1 MTTLDEREE
10 LRQTVRRFL
19 EQRSGPTVVRALM
32 EDPTGYD
39 PAVWQQMGEQLGWQ
53 GLAIPEEYGGS
64 GFGFDDLCV
73 IFGEMGRALLP
84 SPFFATVA
92 LAATALLEGG
102 DDDAKKAYLPGLASG
117 ETIATLALSEGHGG
131 WGEDAIALRAS
142 TDAASTAPGGGWLL
156 SGDKRFVVDGHVAGL
171 ILVAGRSADG
181 VSLFAVERGAAGLS
195 AEVEPTMDLTRK
207 LARLRFDNTPARL
220 IGTAG
225 QAWPGLRRTLRI
237 AAVALAAEQVGGAE
251 YALETTAEYAK
262 IRIQFGRAI
271 GSFQAVKH
279 KLANVLVEVQN
290 AKSAALDA
298 ARAVTENDPQL
309 ELAASIAKSYCS
321 DAYFHAAAEMIQLH
335 GGIGF
340 TWEHPAHLYFKRAKS
355 SQFLLGS
362 PGYHRELVGSA
373 LGL

>member
-19 EQRSGPTVVRALM
+19 EQRSDSQAVRALM
-32 EDPTGYD
+32 EDPAGYD
-39 PAVWQQMGEQLGWQ
+39 PAVWQQMGAQLGWQ

-92 LAATALLEGG
+92 LAATALLESG

-131 WGEDAIALRAS
+131 WGEDAIALRAGPDPAS
-142 TDAASTAPGGGWLL
+142 SAAGGWLL
-156 SGDKRFVVDGHVAGL
+156 TGDKRFVVDGHVAGL
-171 ILVAGRSADG
+171 ILVAGRTPDG

-195 AEVEPTMDLTRK
+195 AEVELTMDLTRK

>member
-92 LAATALLEGG
+92 LAATALLESG

-142 TDAASTAPGGGWLL
+142 TDPASTAPGGGWLL

-171 ILVAGRSADG
+171 ILVAGRTADG

>member
-1 MTTLDEREE
+1 MTSVDEREE
-10 LRQTVRRFL
+10 LRRTVRRFL
-19 EQRSGPTVVRALM
+19 EQRSDPTAVRAQM
-32 EDPTGYD
+32 EDATGYD
-39 PAVWQQMGEQLGWQ
+39 PAVWKQMGEQLGWQ

-92 LAATALLEGG
+92 LAATALLESG
-102 DDDAKKAYLPGLASG
+102 DDDAKKDYLPGLASG
-117 ETIATLALSEGHGG
+117 ETIATLAFSEGHGG
-131 WGEDAIALRAS
+131 WAEDAIALRA
-142 TDAASTAPGGGWLL
+142 TAGADSAWQLT
-156 SGDKRFVVDGHVAGL
+156 GDKRFVVDGHVAGL
-171 ILVAGRSADG
+171 ILVAGRTDDG
-181 VSLFAVERGAAGLS
+181 VSLFAVEGGASGLT
-195 AEVEPTMDLTRK
+195 AEVELTMDLTRK
-207 LARLRFDNTPARL
+207 QARLQFDNVPARL

-225 QAWPGLRRTLRI
+225 QAWPALRRTLRI

-251 YALETTAEYAK
+251 FALETTAEYAK
-262 IRIQFGRAI
+262 IRIQFGRPI

-362 PGYHRELVGSA
+362 PGYHRELIGAA